1 MFGRFKRVL
10 LVLATGCMVALA
22 SADPVWP
29 VPGGAPA
36 SFGNVS
42 DIVQPTASG
51 EVESALFGC
60 VRTNGRRFHE
70 GIDLAP
76 ILPRKR
82 GEATDPVTALH
93 DGIVRHVSKVSGN
106 SSYGRYVVL
115 EHTGLDLVIYS
126 LYSHLAS
133 VDPSLAVGQAVR
145 AGSVLG
151 IMGRSAG
158 GYTIPRERAHLHL
171 EIGLRLSDR
180 FGDWYR
186 QQPFET
192 PNKHGNFNGMNLTGW
207 DPLDYFRAYAS
218 GEVTSPLDYIS
229 SIRPAVM
236 LHVRTRRIPDFVNR
250 YPELVLDG
258 CEPSDQEGWEVI
270 LSGWGLPVSIKP
282 LDGRNLRGV
291 PAEGDI
297 SVIGMDRQELDTYGC
312 RRLVSERSG
321 KVTLGTGGK
330 RVLELLFMPSPDA
343 R

>member
-106 SSYGRYVVL
+106 SSYGLIGPIQRPGKPMSALKAKSAAIVMP
-115 EHTGLDLVIYS
+115 TG
-126 LYSHLAS
+126 
-133 VDPSLAVGQAVR
+133 Q
-145 AGSVLG
+145 
-151 IMGRSAG
+151 
-158 GYTIPRERAHLHL
+158 
-171 EIGLRLSDR
+171 
-180 FGDWYR
+180 
-186 QQPFET
+186 
-192 PNKHGNFNGMNLTGW
+192 
-207 DPLDYFRAYAS
+207 YAMA
-218 GEVTSPLDYIS
+218 VTS
-229 SIRPAVM
+229 A
-236 LHVRTRRIPDFVNR
+236 
-250 YPELVLDG
+250 
-258 CEPSDQEGWEVI
+258 PS
-270 LSGWGLPVSIKP
+270 
-282 LDGRNLRGV
+282 
-291 PAEGDI
+291 
-297 SVIGMDRQELDTYGC
+297 C
-312 RRLVSERSG
+312 
-321 KVTLGTGGK
+321 
-330 RVLELLFMPSPDA
+330 
-343 R
+343 

>member
-1 MFGRFKRVL
+1 M
-10 LVLATGCMVALA
+10 LVLATGCMAVFAW
-22 SADPVWP
+22 ADPVWP
-29 VPGGAPA
+29 VPGGIPA
-36 SFGNVS
+36 SFDDVS
-42 DIVQPTASG
+42 EIVQPTASG

-76 ILPRKR
+76 MLPRKR

-93 DGIVRHVSKVSGN
+93 DGIVRHISNVSGN

-133 VDPSLAVGQAVR
+133 VDSSLAVGQAVR

-186 QQPFET
+186 QQSFET

-207 DPLDYFRAYAS
+207 DPMDYFRSYAS
-218 GEVTSPLDYIS
+218 GEVSSPLDYIS
-229 SIRPAVM
+229 SIPPAVM

-258 CEPSDQEGWEVI
+258 CEPADQEGWEVI

-282 LDGRNLRGV
+282 LSGGSLRGV
-291 PAEGDI
+291 PGEGDI

-321 KVTLGTGGK
+321 KVTLGTEGK
-330 RVLELLFMPSPDA
+330 RVLELLFMPSPGA
-343 R
+343 S